1 MTQPHAIEPSPA
13 LRDAIRA
20 DLGPVHPLRSPLKR
34 AMWLLPVAAATL
46 VCAVVVFS
54 FRRDAPTLGWLLTW
68 GGSLGQALLGVWLI
82 VLALRDAVP
91 GRELRLNLLVTCI
104 AIVLGF
110 SAGLTLQTWRVSP
123 IGIRLAWALIT
134 TECFV
139 GTWLTALP
147 LLFGTVLLVSRAFPT
162 RPWTTGLLAGL
173 GAGATADAG
182 WRLFCHFT
190 TPAHVLLSHTA
201 GMLAA
206 ALTGALLSR
215 MIVLNTK
222 EKRVSRPHSQSGRR

>member
-1 MTQPHAIEPSPA
+1 MTQPHAIVPPA
-13 LRDAIRA
+13 LLRDTVRG
-20 DLGPVHPLRSPLKR
+20 DLRPVRPLRSPVQR
-34 AMWLLPVAAATL
+34 AFWLLPLAAATL
-46 VCAVVVFS
+46 ACAVLVFS
-54 FRRDAPTLGWLLTW
+54 LRRDAPALGWTLTW
-68 GGSLGQALLGVWLI
+68 GASLAQVLIGVWLI

-91 GRELRLNLLVTCI
+91 GRQLNTRALATAI
-104 AIVLGF
+104 ALVLGF
-110 SAGLTLQTWRVSP
+110 SAALTIQTWRVSP
-123 IGIRLAWALIT
+123 IGIRTAWALIT

-147 LLFGTVLLVSRAFPT
+147 LLFGAVLLVSRAFPT

-190 TPAHVLLSHTA
+190 TPGHVLLSHTA

-206 ALTGALLSR
+206 GLAGALLAR
-215 MIVLNTK
+215 VLGPGTQDN
-222 EKRVSRPHSQSGRR
+222 R

>member
-1 MTQPHAIEPSPA
+1 MTQPHAIEPPSA

-20 DLGPVHPLRSPLKR
+20 DLHPVHPLRSPVRR
-34 AMWLLPVAAATL
+34 ALWLLPLAAATL

-54 FRRDAPTLGWLLTW
+54 LRRDAPALGWALTW
-68 GGSLGQALLGVWLI
+68 GGSIAQGLIGIWLI
-82 VLALRDAVP
+82 MLALRDAIP
-91 GRELRLNLLVTCI
+91 GRELNARLVVI
-104 AIVLGF
+104 ALAVVLGF
-110 SAGLTLQTWRVSP
+110 SAGLTLETWRVSP
-123 IGIRLAWALIT
+123 IGIRMAWALIT

-139 GTWLTALP
+139 GTWVTSLP
-147 LLFGTVLLVSRAFPT
+147 LLFGAVLLVARAFPT

-173 GAGATADAG
+173 GAGAAADAG

-206 ALTGALLSR
+206 GVTGALLAS
-215 MIVLNTK
+215 VA
-222 EKRVSRPHSQSGRR
+222 GARRKLTP

>member
-1 MTQPHAIEPSPA
+1 MTQPHAIQPSPA
-13 LRDAIRA
+13 LRDAIRK
-20 DLGPVHPLRSPLKR
+20 DLRPVHPLRSPWRR
-34 AMWLLPVAAATL
+34 ALWLTPLAAATL
-46 VCAVVVFS
+46 GCAVLVFS
-54 FRRDAPTLGWLLTW
+54 LRRDAGRLGWALTW
-68 GGSLGQALLGVWLI
+68 GGSITQVLLGLWLI

-91 GRELRLNLLVTCI
+91 GRELNLRLLAAAA
-104 AIVLGF
+104 AILLGF
-110 SAGLTLQTWRVSP
+110 STGLTIQTWHASP
-123 IGIRLAWALIT
+123 IGIRTAWGLIT

-139 GTWLTALP
+139 GTWVTALP

-173 GAGATADAG
+173 GAGAGADAG

-206 ALTGALLSR
+206 GVSGALLAR
-215 MIVLNTK
+215 TVLQMK
-222 EKRVSRPHSQSGRR
+222 HEKTRDET